1 MGIKKGVPLYS
12 NLVNLKSNTMKNI
25 VQRYLDLHYN
35 PNIYDYIVLL
45 LQFIKTFI
53 GVFKTIKV

>member
-1 MGIKKGVPLYS
+1 M
-12 NLVNLKSNTMKNI
+12 
-25 VQRYLDLHYN
+25 QRYLVLPYI
-35 PNIYDYIVLL
+35 PNINDYIVLL

>member
-1 MGIKKGVPLYS
+1 
-12 NLVNLKSNTMKNI
+12 MKNI